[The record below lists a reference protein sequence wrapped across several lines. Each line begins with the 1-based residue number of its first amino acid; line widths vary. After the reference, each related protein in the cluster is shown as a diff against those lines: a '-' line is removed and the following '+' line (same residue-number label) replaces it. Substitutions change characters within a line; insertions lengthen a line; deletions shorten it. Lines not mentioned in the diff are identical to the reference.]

1 MPHVRGTPAAQGAVC
16 RACRLPFLQP
26 RLSVP
31 VGKRWRVLLRC
42 SSCGATS
49 REILDHAAFGRL
61 DEEIERGREQ
71 LIAALALVTEGN
83 MREYADRFAAALEA
97 DAILPSDF

>member
-1 MPHVRGTPAAQGAVC
+1 
-16 RACRLPFLQP
+16 
-26 RLSVP
+26 
-31 VGKRWRVLLRC
+31 VLLRC

-49 REILDHAAFGRL
+49 REVLDDAALGRL

-83 MREYADRFAAALEA
+83 MRDYAERFATALAA
-97 DAILPSDF
+97 DAIQPSDF